1 MLHCVDIYVH
11 SFERQDMLMGSSAE
25 DVDRVEVIFSP
36 EDIANRIDALAGDI
50 AAAKL
55 DRLLVIAVLKGSFVF
70 AADLIRALHRV
81 GLQPEVDFISLSSY
95 RKNTR
100 SSGSVEILRDIEME
114 VEGRN
119 VLLVDDIL
127 ESGRTLAFAKD
138 LVAGRGAKRI
148 VTCVL
153 LNKHVH
159 RAVRVEADFCA
170 FECPEVFVVGYG
182 MDLAHRFRE
191 LPFVGHIVDP
201 SSARGTHRGT

>member
-1 MLHCVDIYVH
+1 MGLSSDEL
-11 SFERQDMLMGSSAE
+11 ERI
-25 DVDRVEVIFSP
+25 EVIFSP
-36 EDIANRIDALAGDI
+36 EAIAKRIDALAGEI

-70 AADLIRALHRV
+70 AADLIRALHRA

-95 RKNTR
+95 RESTKST
-100 SSGSVEILRDIEME
+100 GSVEIIRDIESD

-138 LVAGRGAKRI
+138 LIAARGAYRI
-148 VTCVL
+148 ATCVL
-153 LNKHVH
+153 LNKHVR
-159 RAVRVEADFCA
+159 RAVRIEADFCA

-191 LPFVGHIVDP
+191 LPFVGHIIDP
-201 SSARGTHRGT
+201 SSARRIGDEVK

>member
-1 MLHCVDIYVH
+1 MGLSSDEL
-11 SFERQDMLMGSSAE
+11 ERI
-25 DVDRVEVIFSP
+25 EVIFSP
-36 EDIANRIDALAGDI
+36 EAIAKRIDALAGEI

-70 AADLIRALHRV
+70 AADLIRALHRA

-95 RKNTR
+95 RESTKST
-100 SSGSVEILRDIEME
+100 GSVEIIRDIESD

-138 LVAGRGAKRI
+138 LIAARGADRI
-148 VTCVL
+148 ATCVL
-153 LNKHVH
+153 LNKHVR
-159 RAVRVEADFCA
+159 RAVRIEADFCA

-191 LPFVGHIVDP
+191 LPFVGHIIDP
-201 SSARGTHRGT
+201 SSARRIGDEVK